1 METTI
6 QQEDL
11 QLLVHI
17 LQERLLAEIPF
28 CPIFQVK
35 CTVKNDELMIL
46 TQHPPDVTVDKQK
59 IFSVLEEA
67 LQWQPSYQKH
77 KVQFFL
83 RILGNKLPYAQHNLS
98 PLPEAARDNDVPKQ
112 ESVVRTEIQELDD
125 QDDND
130 VPKQE
135 SVVRT
140 EIQEL
145 DDQDDTEPR
154 DAFVYPTTD
163 SPRSEIILT
172 DEIEEEE
179 AFDPLAGTPDL
190 LVSKRRFLRREM
202 LIGIAV
208 LGSLVVAGSSYL
220 LTRPCAISECQ
231 EIRTAEQLKTQF
243 GQLARS
249 AKSDKDLLRVE
260 EQLDTAITGLGEVP
274 QWSSYSQKAGELS
287 SNLSGQSEKI
297 QLVVKTLHSASSLV
311 QQKTQTAAKDL
322 AELKARENL
331 WQKTIAPLEQIK
343 PNSELYGFV
352 QANLSSYRLSLQQVT
367 QQLLQEEQWL
377 KKLTLAKFL
386 AREAT
391 KKEATAATSNDWQQL
406 ESNWQSVVNTLKSIP
421 QSSIGY
427 QEAQTLLA
435 DYEPDLITA
444 RDRATREQL
453 AARTYQQA
461 LSTANQA
468 QVYSKHNQLQAA
480 VVSWDQAL
488 QAAKQ
493 VSSDSLY
500 YNKAQLLIG
509 QYSSALKHTQEQ
521 LQIADR
527 RRQAHLDLE
536 KTCTNGGTQFCTF
549 TINNQG
555 ITVHLTPEYDQAL
568 QSSLINPSSP
578 APNGIDIKTHYENLR
593 QALAVISDNT
603 NLPLVL
609 YDSSSNKMYT
619 RTPEG

>member
-11 QLLVHI
+11 QLLGHI

-28 CPIFQVK
+28 CPIFEVK

-46 TQHPPDVTVDKQK
+46 TQHPPDVTADKQK

-67 LQWQPSYQKH
+67 LQWQPSYQKY

-83 RILGNKLPYAQHNLS
+83 RILGNKLPYAQYNLS
-98 PLPEAARDNDVPKQ
+98 PLLEAPRDNDVPKQ
-112 ESVVRTEIQELDD
+112 ETVVTTEI
-125 QDDND
+125 
-130 VPKQE
+130 
-135 SVVRT
+135 
-140 EIQEL
+140 

-172 DEIEEEE
+172 DEIEGEE
-179 AFDPLAGTPDL
+179 AFDPLAGMPDL
-190 LVSKRRFLRREM
+190 LVSKGRFPRREV

-208 LGSLVVAGSSYL
+208 VGSLVVAGSSYL

-249 AKSDKDLLRVE
+249 AKSEKDLLKVE

-274 QWSSYSQKAGELS
+274 QWSSYSQTAGELS

-297 QLVVKTLHSASSLV
+297 QLVVKTLHSASLV
-311 QQKTQTAAKDL
+311 QQKTQTVAKDL

-331 WQKTIAPLEQIK
+331 WQKIIAPLEQIK

-352 QANLSSYRLSLQQVT
+352 QVNLSRYRFSLQQVT

-377 KKLTLAKFL
+377 KKLTLAKSL

-391 KKEATAATSNDWQQL
+391 KKETTAATSNDWQQL

-421 QSSIGY
+421 QGSIGY

-453 AARTYQQA
+453 AAKTYQQA

-488 QAAKQ
+488 QGAKQ
-493 VSSDSLY
+493 VPSDSLY

-536 KTCTNGGTQFCTF
+536 TTCTNGGTQFCTF
-549 TINNQG
+549 TINSQG

-568 QSSLINPSSP
+568 QNSLINPSSP
-578 APNGIDIKTHYENLR
+578 QPNSVDIKTHYENLR

-619 RTPEG
+619 RTPGG

>member
-11 QLLVHI
+11 QLLGHI

-46 TQHPPDVTVDKQK
+46 TQHPPDVTADKQK

-67 LQWQPSYQKH
+67 LQWQPSYQKY

-83 RILGNKLPYAQHNLS
+83 RILGNKLPYAQYNLS
-98 PLPEAARDNDVPKQ
+98 PLLEAPRDNDVPKQ
-112 ESVVRTEIQELDD
+112 ETVVTTEI
-125 QDDND
+125 
-130 VPKQE
+130 
-135 SVVRT
+135 
-140 EIQEL
+140 

-154 DAFVYPTTD
+154 DAFVYLTTD

-172 DEIEEEE
+172 DEIEGEE
-179 AFDPLAGTPDL
+179 AFDPLAGMPDL
-190 LVSKRRFLRREM
+190 LVSKGRFPRREV

-208 LGSLVVAGSSYL
+208 VGSLVVAGSSYL

-249 AKSDKDLLRVE
+249 AKSEKDLLKVE

-274 QWSSYSQKAGELS
+274 QWSSYSQTAGELS

-297 QLVVKTLHSASSLV
+297 QLVVKTLHSASLV
-311 QQKTQTAAKDL
+311 QQKTQTVAKDL

-331 WQKTIAPLEQIK
+331 WQKIIAPLERIK

-352 QANLSSYRLSLQQVT
+352 QVNLSSYRFSLQQVT

-377 KKLTLAKFL
+377 KKLTLAKSL

-391 KKEATAATSNDWQQL
+391 KKQTTAATSNDWQQL

-421 QSSIGY
+421 QGSIGY

-453 AARTYQQA
+453 AAKTYQQA

-488 QAAKQ
+488 QGAKQ
-493 VSSDSLY
+493 VPSDSLY
-500 YNKAQLLIG
+500 YSKAQLLIG

-536 KTCTNGGTQFCTF
+536 TTCTNGGTQFCTF
-549 TINNQG
+549 TINSQG

-568 QSSLINPSSP
+568 QNSLINPSSP
-578 APNGIDIKTHYENLR
+578 QPNSVDIKTHYENLR

-619 RTPEG
+619 RTPGG

>member
-11 QLLVHI
+11 QLLGHI

-46 TQHPPDVTVDKQK
+46 TQHPPDVTADKQK

-67 LQWQPSYQKH
+67 LQWQPSYQKY

-83 RILGNKLPYAQHNLS
+83 RILGNKLPYAQYNLS
-98 PLPEAARDNDVPKQ
+98 PLLEAPRDNDVPKQ
-112 ESVVRTEIQELDD
+112 ETVVTTEI
-125 QDDND
+125 
-130 VPKQE
+130 
-135 SVVRT
+135 
-140 EIQEL
+140 

-172 DEIEEEE
+172 DEIEGEE
-179 AFDPLAGTPDL
+179 AFDPLAGMPDL
-190 LVSKRRFLRREM
+190 LVSKGRFPRREV

-208 LGSLVVAGSSYL
+208 VGSLVVAGSSYL

-249 AKSDKDLLRVE
+249 AKSEKDLLKVE

-274 QWSSYSQKAGELS
+274 QWSSYSQTAGELS

-297 QLVVKTLHSASSLV
+297 QLVVKTLHSASLV
-311 QQKTQTAAKDL
+311 QQKTQTVAKDL

-331 WQKTIAPLEQIK
+331 WQKIIAPLEQIK

-352 QANLSSYRLSLQQVT
+352 QVNLSSYRLSLQQVT

-377 KKLTLAKFL
+377 KKLTLAKSL

-391 KKEATAATSNDWQQL
+391 KKQTTAATSNDWQQL

-421 QSSIGY
+421 QGSIGY

-453 AARTYQQA
+453 AAKTYQQA

-488 QAAKQ
+488 QGAKQ
-493 VSSDSLY
+493 VPSDSLY
-500 YNKAQLLIG
+500 YSKAQLLIG

-536 KTCTNGGTQFCTF
+536 TTCTNGGTQFCTF
-549 TINNQG
+549 TINSQG

-568 QSSLINPSSP
+568 QNSLINPSSP
-578 APNGIDIKTHYENLR
+578 QPNSVDIKTHYENLR

-619 RTPEG
+619 RTPGG

>member
-11 QLLVHI
+11 QLLGHI

-28 CPIFQVK
+28 CPIFEVK

-46 TQHPPDVTVDKQK
+46 TQHPPDVTADKQK

-67 LQWQPSYQKH
+67 LQWQPSYQKY

-83 RILGNKLPYAQHNLS
+83 RILGNKLPYAQYNLS
-98 PLPEAARDNDVPKQ
+98 PLLEAPRDNDVPKQ
-112 ESVVRTEIQELDD
+112 ETVVTTEI
-125 QDDND
+125 
-130 VPKQE
+130 
-135 SVVRT
+135 
-140 EIQEL
+140 

-172 DEIEEEE
+172 DEIEGEE
-179 AFDPLAGTPDL
+179 AFDPLAGMPDL
-190 LVSKRRFLRREM
+190 LVSKGRFPRREV

-208 LGSLVVAGSSYL
+208 VGSLVVAGSSYL

-249 AKSDKDLLRVE
+249 AKSEKDLLKVE

-274 QWSSYSQKAGELS
+274 QWSSYSQTAGELS

-297 QLVVKTLHSASSLV
+297 QLVVKTLHSASLV
-311 QQKTQTAAKDL
+311 QQKTQTVAKDL

-331 WQKTIAPLEQIK
+331 WQKIIAPLEQIK

-352 QANLSSYRLSLQQVT
+352 QVNLSSYRLSLQQVT

-377 KKLTLAKFL
+377 KKLTLAKSL

-391 KKEATAATSNDWQQL
+391 KKETTAATSNDWQQL

-421 QSSIGY
+421 QGSIGY

-453 AARTYQQA
+453 AAKTYQQA

-488 QAAKQ
+488 QGAKQ
-493 VSSDSLY
+493 VPSDSLY
-500 YNKAQLLIG
+500 YSKAQLLIG

-536 KTCTNGGTQFCTF
+536 TTCTNGGTQFCTF
-549 TINNQG
+549 TINSQG

-568 QSSLINPSSP
+568 QNSLINSSSP
-578 APNGIDIKTHYENLR
+578 QPNSVDIKTHYENLR

-619 RTPEG
+619 RTPGG

>member
-11 QLLVHI
+11 QLLGHI

-28 CPIFQVK
+28 CPIFEVK

-46 TQHPPDVTVDKQK
+46 TQHPPDVTADKQK

-67 LQWQPSYQKH
+67 LQWQPSYQKY

-83 RILGNKLPYAQHNLS
+83 RILGNKLPYAQYNLS
-98 PLPEAARDNDVPKQ
+98 PLLEAPRDNDVPKQ
-112 ESVVRTEIQELDD
+112 ETVVTTEI
-125 QDDND
+125 
-130 VPKQE
+130 
-135 SVVRT
+135 
-140 EIQEL
+140 

-154 DAFVYPTTD
+154 DAFVYLTTD

-172 DEIEEEE
+172 DEIEGEE
-179 AFDPLAGTPDL
+179 AFDPLAGMPDL
-190 LVSKRRFLRREM
+190 LVSKGRFPRREV

-208 LGSLVVAGSSYL
+208 VGSLVVAGSSYL

-249 AKSDKDLLRVE
+249 AKSEKDLLKVE

-274 QWSSYSQKAGELS
+274 QWSSYSQTAGELS

-297 QLVVKTLHSASSLV
+297 QLVVKTLHSASLV
-311 QQKTQTAAKDL
+311 QQKTQTVAKDL

-331 WQKTIAPLEQIK
+331 WQKIIAPLEQIK

-352 QANLSSYRLSLQQVT
+352 QVNLSSYRLSLQQVT

-377 KKLTLAKFL
+377 KKLTLAKSL

-391 KKEATAATSNDWQQL
+391 KKQTTAATSNDWQQL

-421 QSSIGY
+421 QGSIGY

-453 AARTYQQA
+453 AAKTYQQA

-488 QAAKQ
+488 QGAKQ
-493 VSSDSLY
+493 VPSDSLY
-500 YNKAQLLIG
+500 YSKAQLLIG

-536 KTCTNGGTQFCTF
+536 TTCTNGGTQFCTF
-549 TINNQG
+549 TINSQG

-568 QSSLINPSSP
+568 QNSLINSSSP
-578 APNGIDIKTHYENLR
+578 QPNSVDIKTHYENLR

-619 RTPEG
+619 RTPGG

>member
-11 QLLVHI
+11 QLLGHI

-28 CPIFQVK
+28 CPIFEVK

-46 TQHPPDVTVDKQK
+46 TQHPPDVTADKQK

-67 LQWQPSYQKH
+67 LQWQPSYQKY

-83 RILGNKLPYAQHNLS
+83 RILGNKLPYAQYNLS
-98 PLPEAARDNDVPKQ
+98 PLLEAPRDNDVPKQ
-112 ESVVRTEIQELDD
+112 ETVVTTEI
-125 QDDND
+125 
-130 VPKQE
+130 
-135 SVVRT
+135 
-140 EIQEL
+140 

-172 DEIEEEE
+172 DEIEGEE
-179 AFDPLAGTPDL
+179 AFDPLAGMPDL
-190 LVSKRRFLRREM
+190 LVSKGRFPRREV

-208 LGSLVVAGSSYL
+208 VGSLVVAGSSYL

-249 AKSDKDLLRVE
+249 AKSEKDLLKVE

-274 QWSSYSQKAGELS
+274 QWSSYSQTAGELS

-297 QLVVKTLHSASSLV
+297 QLVVKTLHSASLV
-311 QQKTQTAAKDL
+311 QQKTQTVAKDL

-331 WQKTIAPLEQIK
+331 WQKIIAPLEQIK

-352 QANLSSYRLSLQQVT
+352 QVNLSSYRLSLQQVT

-377 KKLTLAKFL
+377 KKLTLAKSL

-391 KKEATAATSNDWQQL
+391 KKQTTAATSNDWQQL

-421 QSSIGY
+421 QGSIGY

-453 AARTYQQA
+453 AAKTYQQA

-488 QAAKQ
+488 QGAKQ
-493 VSSDSLY
+493 VPSDSLY
-500 YNKAQLLIG
+500 YSKAQLLIG

-536 KTCTNGGTQFCTF
+536 TTCTNGGTQFCTF
-549 TINNQG
+549 TINSQG

-568 QSSLINPSSP
+568 QNSLINSSSP
-578 APNGIDIKTHYENLR
+578 QPNSVDIKTHYENLR

-619 RTPEG
+619 RTPGG

>member
-11 QLLVHI
+11 QLLGHI

-46 TQHPPDVTVDKQK
+46 TQHPPDVTADKQK

-67 LQWQPSYQKH
+67 LQWQPSYQKY

-83 RILGNKLPYAQHNLS
+83 RILGNKLPYAQYNLS
-98 PLPEAARDNDVPKQ
+98 PLLEAPRDNDVPKQ
-112 ESVVRTEIQELDD
+112 ETVVTTEI
-125 QDDND
+125 
-130 VPKQE
+130 
-135 SVVRT
+135 
-140 EIQEL
+140 

-154 DAFVYPTTD
+154 DAFVYLTTD

-172 DEIEEEE
+172 DEIEGEE
-179 AFDPLAGTPDL
+179 AFDPLAGMPDL
-190 LVSKRRFLRREM
+190 LVSKGRFPRREV

-208 LGSLVVAGSSYL
+208 VGSLVVAGSSYL

-249 AKSDKDLLRVE
+249 AKSEKDLLKVE

-274 QWSSYSQKAGELS
+274 QWSSYSQTAGELS

-297 QLVVKTLHSASSLV
+297 QLVVKTLHSASLV
-311 QQKTQTAAKDL
+311 QQKTQTVAKDL

-331 WQKTIAPLEQIK
+331 WQKIIAPLEQIK

-352 QANLSSYRLSLQQVT
+352 QVNLSSYRLSLQQVT

-377 KKLTLAKFL
+377 KKLTLAKSL

-391 KKEATAATSNDWQQL
+391 KKQTTAATSNDWQQL

-421 QSSIGY
+421 QGSIGY

-453 AARTYQQA
+453 AAKTYQQA

-488 QAAKQ
+488 QGAKQ
-493 VSSDSLY
+493 VPSDSLY
-500 YNKAQLLIG
+500 YSKAQLLIG

-536 KTCTNGGTQFCTF
+536 TTCTNGGTQFCTF
-549 TINNQG
+549 TINSQG

-568 QSSLINPSSP
+568 QNSLINPSSP
-578 APNGIDIKTHYENLR
+578 QPNSVDIKTHYENLR

-619 RTPEG
+619 RTPGG

>member
-11 QLLVHI
+11 QLLGHI

-46 TQHPPDVTVDKQK
+46 TQHPPDVTADKQK

-83 RILGNKLPYAQHNLS
+83 RILGNKLPYAQYHLS
-98 PLPEAARDNDVPKQ
+98 PLLEAARDNDVPKQ
-112 ESVVRTEIQELDD
+112 ETVVTTEI
-125 QDDND
+125 
-130 VPKQE
+130 
-135 SVVRT
+135 
-140 EIQEL
+140 
-145 DDQDDTEPR
+145 DDQDDTQPR

-172 DEIEEEE
+172 DEIEGEE
-179 AFDPLAGTPDL
+179 AFDPLAGMPDL
-190 LVSKRRFLRREM
+190 LVSKRRFPRREV
-202 LIGIAV
+202 LIGIALV
-208 LGSLVVAGSSYL
+208 GSLVVAGSSYL

-249 AKSDKDLLRVE
+249 AKSDKDLLKVE

-274 QWSSYSQKAGELS
+274 QWSSYSQTAGELS

-297 QLVVKTLHSASSLV
+297 QLVVKTLHSASLV

-331 WQKTIAPLEQIK
+331 WQKIIAPLEQIK

-352 QANLSSYRLSLQQVT
+352 QVNLSSYRLSLQQVT

-377 KKLTLAKFL
+377 KKLTLAKSL

-391 KKEATAATSNDWQQL
+391 KKQTTAATSNDWQQL
-406 ESNWQSVVNTLKSIP
+406 ESNWQSAVNTLKSIP
-421 QSSIGY
+421 QGSIGY

-453 AARTYQQA
+453 AAKTYQQA

-488 QAAKQ
+488 QGAKQ
-493 VSSDSLY
+493 VPSDSLY

-521 LQIADR
+521 IQIADR

-536 KTCTNGGTQFCTF
+536 TTCTNGGTQFCTF
-549 TINNQG
+549 TINSQG

-568 QSSLINPSSP
+568 KNSLINPSSP
-578 APNGIDIKTHYENLR
+578 QPNSVDIKTHYENLR

-619 RTPEG
+619 RTPGG

>member
-11 QLLVHI
+11 QLLGHI

-28 CPIFQVK
+28 CPIFEVK

-46 TQHPPDVTVDKQK
+46 TQHPPDVTADKQK

-67 LQWQPSYQKH
+67 LQWQPSYQKY

-83 RILGNKLPYAQHNLS
+83 RILGNKLPYAQYNLS
-98 PLPEAARDNDVPKQ
+98 PLLEAPRDNDVPKQ
-112 ESVVRTEIQELDD
+112 ETVVTTEI
-125 QDDND
+125 
-130 VPKQE
+130 
-135 SVVRT
+135 
-140 EIQEL
+140 
-145 DDQDDTEPR
+145 DDQDDTQPR

-163 SPRSEIILT
+163 SPKSEIILT
-172 DEIEEEE
+172 DEIEGEE
-179 AFDPLAGTPDL
+179 AFDPLAGMPDL
-190 LVSKRRFLRREM
+190 LVSKGRFPRREV

-208 LGSLVVAGSSYL
+208 VGSLVVAGSSYL

-274 QWSSYSQKAGELS
+274 QWSSYSQTAGELS

-297 QLVVKTLHSASSLV
+297 QLVVKTLHSASLV
-311 QQKTQTAAKDL
+311 QQKTQTVAKDL

-331 WQKTIAPLEQIK
+331 WQKIIAPLEQIK

-352 QANLSSYRLSLQQVT
+352 QVNLSRYRFSLQQVT

-391 KKEATAATSNDWQQL
+391 KKETTAATSNDWQQL

-421 QSSIGY
+421 QGSIGY

-453 AARTYQQA
+453 AAKTYQQA

-536 KTCTNGGTQFCTF
+536 TTCTNGGTQFCTF
-549 TINNQG
+549 TINSQG

-568 QSSLINPSSP
+568 QNSLINPSSP
-578 APNGIDIKTHYENLR
+578 QPNSVDIKTHYENLR

-619 RTPEG
+619 RTPGG

>member
-11 QLLVHI
+11 QLLGHI

-28 CPIFQVK
+28 CPIFEVK

-46 TQHPPDVTVDKQK
+46 TQHPPDVTADKQK

-67 LQWQPSYQKH
+67 LQWQPSYQKY

-83 RILGNKLPYAQHNLS
+83 RILGNKLPYAQYNLS
-98 PLPEAARDNDVPKQ
+98 PLLEAPRDNDVPKQ
-112 ESVVRTEIQELDD
+112 ETVVTTEI
-125 QDDND
+125 
-130 VPKQE
+130 
-135 SVVRT
+135 
-140 EIQEL
+140 

-172 DEIEEEE
+172 DEIEGEE
-179 AFDPLAGTPDL
+179 AFDPLAGMPDL
-190 LVSKRRFLRREM
+190 LVSKGRFPRREV

-208 LGSLVVAGSSYL
+208 VGSLVVAGSSYL

-249 AKSDKDLLRVE
+249 AKSEKDLLKVE

-274 QWSSYSQKAGELS
+274 QWSSYSQTAGELS

-297 QLVVKTLHSASSLV
+297 QLVVKTLHSASLV
-311 QQKTQTAAKDL
+311 QQKTQTVAKDL

-331 WQKTIAPLEQIK
+331 WQKIIAPLERIK

-352 QANLSSYRLSLQQVT
+352 QVNLSSYRFSLQQVT

-377 KKLTLAKFL
+377 KKLTLAKSL

-391 KKEATAATSNDWQQL
+391 KKETTAATSNDWQQL

-421 QSSIGY
+421 QGSIGY

-453 AARTYQQA
+453 AAKTYQQA

-488 QAAKQ
+488 QGAKQ
-493 VSSDSLY
+493 VPSDSLY
-500 YNKAQLLIG
+500 YSKAQLLIG

-536 KTCTNGGTQFCTF
+536 TTCTNGGTQFCTF
-549 TINNQG
+549 TINSQG

-568 QSSLINPSSP
+568 QNSLINSSSP
-578 APNGIDIKTHYENLR
+578 QPNSVDIKTHYENLR

-619 RTPEG
+619 RTPGG

>member
-11 QLLVHI
+11 QLLGHI

-28 CPIFQVK
+28 CPIFEVK

-46 TQHPPDVTVDKQK
+46 TQHPPDVTADKQK

-67 LQWQPSYQKH
+67 LQWQPSYQKY

-83 RILGNKLPYAQHNLS
+83 RILGNKLPYAQYNLS
-98 PLPEAARDNDVPKQ
+98 PLLEAPRDNDVPKQ
-112 ESVVRTEIQELDD
+112 ETVVTTEI
-125 QDDND
+125 
-130 VPKQE
+130 
-135 SVVRT
+135 
-140 EIQEL
+140 

-172 DEIEEEE
+172 DEIEGEE
-179 AFDPLAGTPDL
+179 AFDPLAGMPDL
-190 LVSKRRFLRREM
+190 LVSKGRFPRREV

-208 LGSLVVAGSSYL
+208 VGSLVVAGSSYL

-249 AKSDKDLLRVE
+249 AKSEKDLLKVE

-274 QWSSYSQKAGELS
+274 QWSSYSQTAGELS

-297 QLVVKTLHSASSLV
+297 QLVVKTLHSASLV
-311 QQKTQTAAKDL
+311 QQKTQTVAKDL

-331 WQKTIAPLEQIK
+331 WQKIIAPLERIK

-352 QANLSSYRLSLQQVT
+352 QVNLSSYRLSLQQVT

-377 KKLTLAKFL
+377 KKLTLAKSL

-391 KKEATAATSNDWQQL
+391 KKQTTAATSNDWQQL

-421 QSSIGY
+421 QGSIGY

-453 AARTYQQA
+453 AAKTYQQA

-488 QAAKQ
+488 QGAKQ
-493 VSSDSLY
+493 VPSDSLY
-500 YNKAQLLIG
+500 YSKAQLLIG

-536 KTCTNGGTQFCTF
+536 TTCTNGGTQFCTF
-549 TINNQG
+549 TINSQG

-568 QSSLINPSSP
+568 QNSLINSSSP
-578 APNGIDIKTHYENLR
+578 QPNSVDIKTHYENLR

-619 RTPEG
+619 RTPGG